1 MHIESLCEEKPLKI
15 LKIYP
20 LPIIE
25 KVHFNLP
32 KVFFWRNIWKNSF
45 KVKGTFSRDG
55 FGCLLYVWFV
65 LGLTRGLGHFLFTP
79 MI

>member
-1 MHIESLCEEKPLKI
+1 LKI
-15 LKIYP
+15 QKIYP

-32 KVFFWRNIWKNSF
+32 KVSSGGTFGKNSL

-55 FGCLLYVWFV
+55 FGC
-65 LGLTRGLGHFLFTP
+65 
-79 MI
+79 

>member
-15 LKIYP
+15 QKIYP

-32 KVFFWRNIWKNSF
+32 KVFSGGI
-45 KVKGTFSRDG
+45 
-55 FGCLLYVWFV
+55 FGKIV
-65 LGLTRGLGHFLFTP
+65 
-79 MI
+79 